1 VRMVERHFFWVPKK
15 CENRHILKKK
25 KSQVAIF
32 RQWVSICRQNWAGI
46 FFLNLLYC
54 QIYSQIWLIPLVDD
68 RQKQKKKEKTRPE
81 EAQEQQQQAW
91 AKRAAE
97 QWRRGVAR
105 KRQ

>member
-1 VRMVERHFFWVPKK
+1 M
-15 CENRHILKKK
+15 
-25 KSQVAIF
+25 
-32 RQWVSICRQNWAGI
+32 
-46 FFLNLLYC
+46 
-54 QIYSQIWLIPLVDD
+54 DD

-91 AKRAAE
+91 AKQAAE